1 MTQELVIGIVGTIV
15 LLGFILNGLRLV
27 RGPQGHAFNAGALH
41 VAIGTMALP
50 VVWMAV
56 LMSIL

>member
-1 MTQELVIGIVGTIV
+1 MTSQLWIAIVGTVV

-56 LMSIL
+56 LMSSL

>member
-1 MTQELVIGIVGTIV
+1 MTVELWVAAIGSVF

-41 VAIGTMALP
+41 VAVGCMALP
-50 VVWMAV
+50 ILWMVA
-56 LMSIL
+56 LTSTL